1 MFSDMGFN
9 QTNSLKRK
17 LFFKI
22 SKIETYFS
30 KISFYLGIKGFSIFD
45 SDEIDD
51 LEEKIGK
58 MVERGAKKS
67 FSNSF

>member
-1 MFSDMGFN
+1 MF
-9 QTNSLKRK
+9 L
-17 LFFKI
+17 
-22 SKIETYFS
+22 
-30 KISFYLGIKGFSIFD
+30 KISFFLGIKGFSIFD

-67 FSNSF
+67 FSNSFWKKNNFDIYFTKFIKIS

>member
-1 MFSDMGFN
+1 MF
-9 QTNSLKRK
+9 L
-17 LFFKI
+17 
-22 SKIETYFS
+22 
-30 KISFYLGIKGFSIFD
+30 KISFFLGIKGFSIFD

>member
-1 MFSDMGFN
+1 MILVFN
-9 QTNSLKRK
+9 QTNSSKQTLIILKIDT

-22 SKIETYFS
+22 S
-30 KISFYLGIKGFSIFD
+30 FYSGIKGFSIFD
-45 SDEIDD
+45 ADEIHD

-67 FSNSF
+67 FSKVKSNC